1 MTGFQPLRFMTLS
14 LMCLFFAVASPAQVA
29 RARTSGDAN
38 AHVALPLGKVSSVK
52 PTACSPQYASGA
64 SCFSA
69 VVSCPNVP
77 DIGVTLGISS
87 GPAGTI
93 ALMGGSG
100 GTAPG
105 GTTEVPEYQSRG
117 FGIAQFAFASDWEDG
132 ANDIRA
138 TACRPATVLDYFY
151 NREGGGIY
159 CAQGISAGSSG
170 IGYSLAWYG
179 LDTELDNAELSV
191 GPVFSDITQ
200 GCEVPKAD
208 KITILPTD
216 GDRFEDDPQ
225 YVGGEI
231 SSLTR
236 WTGQQCLPPG
246 PTSQTTNSSWTA
258 QSVVQDSAN
267 LSYPN
272 TTISGWVCDNGLNPS
287 AAQAYLFFSQVT
299 SSWDLTRLSK
309 CTGAEGIETGVT
321 PQGVLAETAIA
332 NDMLTQCVNRHR
344 RR

>member
-1 MTGFQPLRFMTLS
+1 MICFQPVRFVTLS
-14 LMCLFFAVASPAQVA
+14 LLGLLLTVASPAQIA
-29 RARTSGDAN
+29 RASVKGDAN
-38 AHVALPLGKVSSVK
+38 ARTPLPLGKISNVR
-52 PTACSPQYASGA
+52 PAECSPQFASGA

-69 VVSCPNVP
+69 VVSCPSTP
-77 DIGVTLGISS
+77 DLGVTLGISS

-93 ALMGGSG
+93 AFMGGSG

-105 GTTEVPEYQSRG
+105 GTTEIGEYQNHG

-132 ANDIRA
+132 ANDIRTA
-138 TACRPATVLDYFY
+138 ACRPATVLDYFY

-170 IGYSLAWYG
+170 LGYSLAWYG
-179 LDTELDNAELSV
+179 LDAELDNVELSV

-200 GCEVPKAD
+200 GCQVPKAPRV
-208 KITILPTD
+208 TIIPTN
-216 GDRFEDDPQ
+216 GGRFNDNPQ

-231 SSLTR
+231 NSLTR
-236 WTGQQCLPPG
+236 WTGQQCLPPE
-246 PTSQTTNSSWTA
+246 PTSQNANASWTV
-258 QSVVQDSAN
+258 QSVVQDTAT
-267 LSYPN
+267 LTYPY
-272 TTISGWVCDNGLNPS
+272 TSVSGWVCDNGLNPS

-332 NDMLTQCVNRHR
+332 NDMLTQCVNRHPR
-344 RR
+344 K